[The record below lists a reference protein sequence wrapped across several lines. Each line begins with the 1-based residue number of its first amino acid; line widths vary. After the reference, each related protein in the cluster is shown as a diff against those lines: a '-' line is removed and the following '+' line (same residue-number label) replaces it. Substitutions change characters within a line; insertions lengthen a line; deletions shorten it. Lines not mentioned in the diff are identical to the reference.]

1 MIEKTIAFLDN
12 LTLEELDRLPPA
24 QRRRFASLCH
34 HWAQLAE
41 RRGDPCRVAL
51 VGACI
56 GAELADEAEHFMR
69 CPACGGWIDMRDLA
83 QVLEHDGPVPQQV
96 QDRAL

>member
-1 MIEKTIAFLDN
+1 MIERTIAFLDN

-41 RRGDPCRVAL
+41 RRGEQQPKSGVLSKLKDGER
-51 VGACI
+51 
-56 GAELADEAEHFMR
+56 AE
-69 CPACGGWIDMRDLA
+69 
-83 QVLEHDGPVPQQV
+83 
-96 QDRAL
+96 